1 MKFLARGSRSTGGL
15 QRIFSRSP
23 GLIIISIII
32 MTSFVYMFSSSAFSN
47 PGETL
52 GTFSEEG
59 DGIKVTT
66 PSDSD
71 ISEVSEGL
79 NIDLEREGLEQT
91 DTPFMPKMGNATL
104 RKELG
109 NASWKLFHTIL
120 ARYPDEPTDA
130 QKSHLRTYIYTF
142 AQVYP
147 CGDCARHFIKL
158 LKKFPP
164 QLNSR
169 KNAAVW
175 GCDVHNQVNEKL
187 HHPIYDCSNILEDY
201 DCGCGVDEE
210 SEDYTLQGK
219 TLKEVQGDAVDKSES
234 QKHLDS
240 IHVESKEAHVGG

>member
-1 MKFLARGSRSTGGL
+1 
-15 QRIFSRSP
+15 
-23 GLIIISIII
+23 
-32 MTSFVYMFSSSAFSN
+32 MTSFIYMLSSASFSA

-59 DGIKVTT
+59 DGIEVTSSS
-66 PSDSD
+66 PDSNVGKSDM
-71 ISEVSEGL
+71 L
-79 NIDLEREGLEQT
+79 NIDLEQEGLEQT

-158 LKKFPP
+158 LQEFPP

-175 GCDVHNQVNEKL
+175 GCDVHNQVNSKL

-210 SEDYTLQGK
+210 TEDYTLQGK
-219 TLKEVQGDAVDKSES
+219 TMKEIQGEKAVNERSETRE
-234 QKHLDS
+234 HLDS
-240 IHVESKEAHVGG
+240 IHVESKEVHVGG